1 MKRFVKDLVTES
13 DNETFDYNRVLII
26 LFAFLIIFLT
36 LWVLFK
42 EGKVVTQL
50 TEWIVAILGGGG
62 VGNALKGKFEAPSQR
77 VVQDNQRVVIPPPKP
92 VIQAGKPID
101 PDDEVK

>member
-13 DNETFDYNRVLII
+13 DNETYDYNRVLII

-36 LWVLFK
+36 LWVLFHD
-42 EGKVVTQL
+42 GKVVTQL

-62 VGNALKGKFEAPSQR
+62 VGNALKGRFEPPS
-77 VVQDNQRVVIPPPKP
+77 QRVVIPPPRS
-92 VIQAGKPID
+92 VIPAGKPID
-101 PDDEVK
+101 PEDEVK